1 MLRVREWRDRRL
13 AASGYR
19 GHRGIGPRGGGGG
32 ACVRGRPSK
41 VKGAFGVA
49 SRWTSSTLDF
59 GASAAPEAALG
70 AGSACPAP
78 GRATPPPP
86 SVRYQVA
93 RVPLCEVRNPLSM
106 RCEENRRATPD
117 R

>member
-1 MLRVREWRDRRL
+1 MFGWW
-13 AASGYR
+13 
-19 GHRGIGPRGGGGG
+19 GG
-32 ACVRGRPSK
+32 AGVRGRPSK

-86 SVRYQVA
+86 SVRDLAPSRQFAPGPRQA
-93 RVPLCEVRNPLSM
+93 RRYEPPVI
-106 RCEENRRATPD
+106 RCWRRLLHYGLEG
-117 R
+117 